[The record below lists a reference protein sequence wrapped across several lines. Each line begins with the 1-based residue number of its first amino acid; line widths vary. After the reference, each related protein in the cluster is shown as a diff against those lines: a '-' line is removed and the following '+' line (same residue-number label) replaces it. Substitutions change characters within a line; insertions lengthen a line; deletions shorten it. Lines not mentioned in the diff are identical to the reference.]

1 MVEYFSEARDDPSRQ
16 ASAAWAIYF
25 LAGGKPRQLAPTRLL
40 RRLAIEGAEIPEWLF
55 EECYQSVGDLAE
67 TLALLLPEGEASD
80 EEPLSVWM
88 NARLLPLRAAPEEEK
103 YTRLRDWAL
112 GIPGD
117 QRLAFFKLITGAF
130 RVGVSKL
137 QVVQAL
143 AQASGLDEKR
153 AAQRMIG
160 FAQADRVL
168 QGRDFL
174 ALIAPVAAGEAQT
187 LDEGQPYPFYLA
199 HSFQRPVE
207 DMETVLGPTANWQA
221 EWKFDGIRAQ
231 FVHRSGAWR
240 LWSRGEELISD
251 AYPEMAALSQ
261 SLPQGLALDGELV
274 VMAPA
279 GGPVGAGDLKG
290 LQPFAL
296 LQQRLGR
303 KQVSARTMQDLPV
316 VFIAYDLLEL
326 DGRDIREEPQAVRRA
341 ALEKIVEES
350 LRSARAANVQMPLR
364 VSPTLH
370 GADWQALAAV
380 REGARALGVE
390 GLMLKA
396 REGAYGVGR
405 RKGGDRI
412 DIWWKWKL
420 DPMSVDA
427 VLIYAQRGHGRRSGV
442 YSDYTFAVWSV
453 EADRPDRA
461 LVPFAKAYSGLSDAE
476 MRDVDSIIRNTTIET
491 FGPVRSVSPTMVFEL
506 GFEGIAPSKRHKSG
520 VAVRFPRMLRRR
532 LDKPVAQA
540 DTLERLR
547 ALLPPAKNV

>member
-174 ALIAPVAAGEAQT
+174 ALIAPGAAGEAQT

>member
-442 YSDYTFAVWSV
+442 YSDYTFAVWSA